1 MMLEAKTIK
10 LVNELIRGMVGFCI
24 EIYKS
29 NHPIAPED
37 LKVLAELISAINVPP
52 EQPPGDPAP
61 VVGFVAPAGDGDGE

>member
-1 MMLEAKTIK
+1 MADWEGVNLMLEAKTIK

-37 LKVLAELISAINVPP
+37 LKVL
-52 EQPPGDPAP
+52 
-61 VVGFVAPAGDGDGE
+61 GDGE